1 MHLNKKELELRA
13 FNSILYPFLV
23 LAANSSRQNLKAGH
37 LTLSQRS
44 Q

>member
-23 LAANSSRQNLKAGH
+23 LAANSSRQNFKAGH
-37 LTLSQRS
+37 LTLGQRS